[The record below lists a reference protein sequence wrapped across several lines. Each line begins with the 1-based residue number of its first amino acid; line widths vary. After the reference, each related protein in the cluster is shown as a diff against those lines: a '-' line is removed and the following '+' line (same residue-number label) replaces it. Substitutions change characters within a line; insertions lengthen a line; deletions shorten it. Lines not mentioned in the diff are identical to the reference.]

1 VDEIFYRLETNFR
14 SRLLRNCDMEHIDEA
29 KMSLFHVGHSRDRL
43 ATSLD
48 CEQRLPPAQAAM
60 LITALSVLCWA
71 IIAAIIIGLRA
82 VV

>member
-1 VDEIFYRLETNFR
+1 
-14 SRLLRNCDMEHIDEA
+14 
-29 KMSLFHVGHSRDRL
+29 MSLFHVGHGRDRL
-43 ATSLD
+43 VTSLD

-60 LITALSVLCWA
+60 LVTGLSVLCWA

>member
-1 VDEIFYRLETNFR
+1 
-14 SRLLRNCDMEHIDEA
+14 
-29 KMSLFHVGHSRDRL
+29 MSLFHVGHGRDRL

-60 LITALSVLCWA
+60 LITGLSVLCWA
-71 IIAAIIIGLRA
+71 IIAAIIIALRA